1 MRDRSVN
8 EEVAMKDDTLAA
20 GAFGKR
26 YSEAIRRPSKPRLGH
41 DGNEARG
48 SRLAMKTLSDQ
59 VVRDGEEESEAEVQ
73 LAFTCPS
80 CGETNK
86 VNLPEGWTVAEGEEE
101 EEAEGRGQRLRTKC
115 SKCGETYSVEP
126 PDGTHFGRRKAAGEA
141 ARAFARDYGRAIEA
155 SRLRHGALRI
165 L

>member
-1 MRDRSVN
+1 VGGVN
-8 EEVAMKDDTLAA
+8 L
-20 GAFGKR
+20 KR
-26 YSEAIRRPSKPRLGH
+26 ALSPPTKQCGSPSPVLGSSW
-41 DGNEARG
+41 DCE
-48 SRLAMKTLSDQ
+48 KTLSDQ
-59 VVRDGEEESEAEVQ
+59 GALKVDKESEGEAQ